1 MNKAWAGG
9 GTSGASGPTSA
20 ASATVEYVPSKP
32 MGLERTE
39 KELGMNLEKVG
50 IEMLGTCKKVIVL
63 KDDTHVLDVPGDK
76 KAFGERCEQ

>member
-39 KELGMNLEKVG
+39 SHIYMIL
-50 IEMLGTCKKVIVL
+50 
-63 KDDTHVLDVPGDK
+63 
-76 KAFGERCEQ
+76 Q